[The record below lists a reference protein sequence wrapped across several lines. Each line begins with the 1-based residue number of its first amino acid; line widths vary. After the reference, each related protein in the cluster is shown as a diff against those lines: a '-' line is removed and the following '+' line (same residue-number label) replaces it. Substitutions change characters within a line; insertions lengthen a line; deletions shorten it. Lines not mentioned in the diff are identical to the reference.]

1 MADVRLEMLVQQR
14 LPVAMQRDDP
24 HVKAGSEVRNDALE
38 ILERHDA
45 SPVDEMI
52 LLVALRAIDA
62 PEVARIDGFDRKEN
76 GLAPDAIALEQVAE
90 PGGDSI
96 EVSEVIHGV

>member
-1 MADVRLEMLVQQR
+1 
-14 LPVAMQRDDP
+14 
-24 HVKAGSEVRNDALE
+24 
-38 ILERHDA
+38 
-45 SPVDEMI
+45 MI